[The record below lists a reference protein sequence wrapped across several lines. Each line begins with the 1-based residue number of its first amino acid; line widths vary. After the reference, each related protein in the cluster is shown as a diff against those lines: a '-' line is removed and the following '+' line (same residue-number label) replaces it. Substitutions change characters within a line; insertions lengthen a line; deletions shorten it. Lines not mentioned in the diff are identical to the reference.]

1 MNQRRMTS
9 VEIQAYS
16 VEAAVRLA
24 LEQLGLSES
33 EADIEILSD
42 AGPEEG
48 DEALV
53 RVTAKGMASQPVPRG
68 ARARPAP
75 SSRGAAAAGTQQT
88 SSQPRE
94 RRQPGLRRVPGDR
107 PSSRG
112 TPPRERPR
120 PTAERPRNLD
130 RVDEAEERIAKEIV
144 RELLEYMGIDADVV
158 AVDNP
163 STMPLDSADPP
174 TIFVDILGQDLGML
188 IGRRGDHLSQLQ
200 YLVNL
205 IANRRL
211 DTWTRVV
218 IDVEGY
224 RTRREESLIGLAE
237 RVGRQVARSRRPIVL
252 EPMPP
257 NERRIVHLTLRSNP
271 DVTTESSGE
280 GSMRRVTV
288 QPRA

>member
-1 MNQRRMTS
+1 MTS

-16 VEAAVRLA
+16 VDEAVRLA
-24 LEQLGLSES
+24 LEQLELG
-33 EADIEILSD
+33 EADVDIEILSD
-42 AGPEEG
+42 AGPDEG

-53 RVTAKGMASQPVPRG
+53 RVTAKGMASQPIPRD
-68 ARARPAP
+68 ARSAP
-75 SSRGAAAAGTQQT
+75 AAGQRATGRG
-88 SSQPRE
+88 PGLGRD
-94 RRQPGLRRVPGDR
+94 RRQPGTRRVPGDR

-112 TPPRERPR
+112 AAPPERPR
-120 PTAERPRNLD
+120 PPRVERTRD
-130 RVDEAEERIAKEIV
+130 VERVDEAEEKIAKEIV
-144 RELLEYMGIDADVV
+144 RELLTHMGIEADVV

-163 STMPLDSADPP
+163 STMALDPEDPP
-174 TIFVDILGQDLGML
+174 TIFIDVLGQDLGML

-211 DTWTRVV
+211 ENWTRVV
-218 IDVEGY
+218 VDVEGY

-237 RVGRQVARSRRPIVL
+237 RIGRQVARSRRPIVL

-257 NERRIVHLTLRSNP
+257 NERRIVHLTLRSHP

-280 GSMRRVTV
+280 GNLRRVTV